1 MGKRAIDPLPPPPRS
16 SLFLLLISG
25 DSSEIR
31 RRGIDWKICYDF
43 GWDGCGVSVWRE
55 EGKSTRRRGGEE
67 YNAGSPTRRFTT
79 EKRGPRRIYWPER
92 EREENLCEDSH
103 KFWQVVLLA
112 MKNQNFSFQA
122 PPSFFRV
129 SRNETRRSKL
139 VQRKTRQG
147 SSRREK
153 TRRSV
158 SNSTIISCV
167 GPEIASKIE
176 GARRERGDANRSS
189 FFSFSPLDASEPRQI
204 SPLFISSPSALL
216 F

>member
-1 MGKRAIDPLPPPPRS
+1 M
-16 SLFLLLISG
+16 
-25 DSSEIR
+25 E
-31 RRGIDWKICYDF
+31 RRGEVDSKERRGRVQRWLADATFYN
-43 GWDGCGVSVWRE
+43 RE
-55 EGKSTRRRGGEE
+55 EGPTKDLLAGE
-67 YNAGSPTRRFTT
+67 R
-79 EKRGPRRIYWPER
+79 ER

-129 SRNETRRSKL
+129 SRNEARRPKL

-176 GARRERGDANRSS
+176 GARRERGC
-189 FFSFSPLDASEPRQI
+189 EPI
-204 SPLFISSPSALL
+204 LL
-216 F
+216 FLFFTTRRVRASSNLASFYLLALGPAFLNANFGPADSVR

>member
-1 MGKRAIDPLPPPPRS
+1 MERG
-16 SLFLLLISG
+16 G
-25 DSSEIR
+25 EVDSKE
-31 RRGIDWKICYDF
+31 RRGRVQRWLADATFYN
-43 GWDGCGVSVWRE
+43 RE
-55 EGKSTRRRGGEE
+55 EGPTKDLLAGE
-67 YNAGSPTRRFTT
+67 R
-79 EKRGPRRIYWPER
+79 ER

-129 SRNETRRSKL
+129 SRNEARRSKL